1 MRSLRPVFASALPL
15 LICVAVSAI
24 FPAGFAAGR
33 TQQTPQKTVPPERA
47 ATPRVQANLD
57 QVMRGILFTNANVVF
72 FAQNN
77 DPASVRP
84 TSQPSSATDPLTGV
98 YGGWV
103 AVENSALALS
113 ESANLLTIP
122 RICSNGKPAPVTD
135 PDWVKFAEGLRASGL
150 VAYQAAQTKNTDKML
165 DASDQVGIA
174 CLNCHDRYRKG
185 VAERCT

>member
-1 MRSLRPVFASALPL
+1 MRFLRPVFASALPL

-24 FPAGFAAGR
+24 FPAGFAAGQ
-33 TQQTPQKTVPPERA
+33 TQQKTAPQAPA

-57 QVMRGILFTNANVVF
+57 QVMRGILFNNANVVF

-77 DPASVRP
+77 DPASVKP

-98 YGGWV
+98 YGGWA

-122 RICSNGKPAPVTD
+122 RICSNGKPAPVTE
-135 PDWVKFAEGLRASGL
+135 PDWVKFVEGLRASGL